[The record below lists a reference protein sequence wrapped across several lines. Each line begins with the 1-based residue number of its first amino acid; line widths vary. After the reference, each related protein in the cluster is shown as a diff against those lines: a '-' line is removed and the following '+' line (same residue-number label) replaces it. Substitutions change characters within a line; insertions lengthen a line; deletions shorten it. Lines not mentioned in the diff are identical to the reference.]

1 MGSPVIETVLH
12 ATLEKSRKKLLFAA
26 VRANAFYSYAMASN
40 KIEYEDSLDNKAEV
54 KGGMGDESYPFELR

>member
-1 MGSPVIETVLH
+1 MHICYVMLQQ
-12 ATLEKSRKKLLFAA
+12 LEE
-26 VRANAFYSYAMASN
+26 N